1 MNEPIVGLENKNH
14 FDYVKFL
21 PSSSLQSKDNKSLS
35 IAFVALEQQRQWT
48 HVHVFSPGSKSQ

>member
-35 IAFVALEQQRQWT
+35 IAFVALEQQRELVT
-48 HVHVFSPGSKSQ
+48 CSHFYTRK